1 MALTPYLKPENLNG
15 VLQSSSKVGEIL
27 YRTDEYDALDKRNHS
42 YVGTDDGRF
51 SIATGGIYNA
61 TSQAI
66 SSIKDISD
74 AIEKAD
80 GARAPMYII
89 GDREGWDEQEAS
101 LYAPSA
107 VKGLFRAVTTAPDKS
122 DRQQG
127 VIIDGIGDANG
138 SISVSFT
145 KNPVIFRGNEVIDN
159 RFREPMTLRMT
170 VMVSN
175 YLNDDM
181 TGTLVD
187 SLAGLDPTGFLGDV
201 KNMLAYSGNTRAQD
215 ALYRLRWLAE
225 NAKCFNVY
233 TPHGVY
239 ENMLIKSLKPQTNA
253 NTMDMLYCDI
263 EFQEMIM
270 YAPYSGGVGK
280 MPARKG
286 VDSVR
291 EGWTNNAVKKI
302 KSFYAKARKD

>member
-1 MALTPYLKPENLNG
+1 MALSPYITPQNLNG

-42 YVGTDDGRF
+42 YIGTDDGRY
-51 SIATGGIYNA
+51 SVATGGIYNA
-61 TSQAI
+61 ASQAI
-66 SSIKDISD
+66 SSIKDIND
-74 AIEKAD
+74 TIENAF
-80 GARAPMYII
+80 GARAPMYKI
-89 GDREGWDEQEAS
+89 GDISGLDELDTS
-101 LYAPSA
+101 NWVPSP
-107 VKGLFRAVTTAPDKS
+107 VKGLVRAVVNTFGEPKQD
-122 DRQQG
+122 G
-127 VIIDGIGDANG
+127 VIIDGIGDADG

-159 RFREPMTLRMT
+159 RFREPMSLRMT

-175 YLNDDM
+175 YLNDDI
-181 TGTLVD
+181 TGTLTD
-187 SLAGLDPTGFLGDV
+187 SIAGLDPTGIIGEA
-201 KNMLAYSGNTRAQD
+201 KNLLAYGGNTRAQH

-239 ENMLIKSLKPQTNA
+239 ENMLIKSLKPQTNS

-286 VDSVR
+286 IDSVR
-291 EGWTNNAVKKI
+291 EGWTNSAVKKV
-302 KSFYAKARKD
+302 KTFFSKK

>member
-1 MALTPYLKPENLNG
+1 MSLSPYINPQNLNG
-15 VLQSSSKVGEIL
+15 VLQSSGKVGEII
-27 YRTDEYDALDKRNHS
+27 YGTDEYDALDKRNTANLRGLVRNTLVDS
-42 YVGTDDGRF
+42 
-51 SIATGGIYNA
+51 A
-61 TSQAI
+61 
-66 SSIKDISD
+66 KDI
-74 AIEKAD
+74 INTVENTI
-80 GARAPMYII
+80 GARAPMYKI
-89 GDREGWDEQEAS
+89 GDREGWDETATS
-101 LYAPSA
+101 MWAPSA
-107 VKGLFRAVTTAPDKS
+107 TKGLFRAVTTLFDKS
-122 DRQQG
+122 DRQEG
-127 VIIDGIGDANG
+127 VIIDGIGDADG
-138 SISVSFT
+138 SISVAFT

-175 YLNDDM
+175 YLNDDI

-187 SLAGLDPTGFLGDV
+187 SIANIDPTGVVGEI
-201 KNMLAYSGNTRAQD
+201 KNMLAYGGNTRAQN

-270 YAPYSGGVGK
+270 YSPYSAGVGK
-280 MPARKG
+280 MPARRT

-291 EGWTNNAVKKI
+291 DGWTNSAVTKVKN
-302 KSFYAKARKD
+302 FYASARA

>member
-1 MALTPYLKPENLNG
+1 MALSPYLNPQNLNG
-15 VLQSSSKVGEIL
+15 ALQSSSKVGEII
-27 YRTDEYDALDKRNHS
+27 YGTDEFDALDKRNTANLRGLVRNTLVDS
-42 YVGTDDGRF
+42 
-51 SIATGGIYNA
+51 A
-61 TSQAI
+61 
-66 SSIKDISD
+66 KDIINTVEN
-74 AIEKAD
+74 AI
-80 GARAPMYII
+80 GARAPMYKI
-89 GDREGWDEQEAS
+89 GDREGWDETATS
-101 LYAPSA
+101 MWAPSA
-107 VKGLFRAVTTAPDKS
+107 VKGLFRAVTTLFDKS
-122 DRQQG
+122 NRQEG
-127 VIIDGIGDANG
+127 VIIDGIGDADG
-138 SISVSFT
+138 SISVAFT

-170 VMVSN
+170 IMVSN
-175 YLNDDM
+175 YLNDDI

-187 SLAGLDPTGFLGDV
+187 SIANIDPTGLVGEV
-201 KNMLAYSGNTRAQD
+201 KNMLAYGGNTRAQN

-270 YAPYSGGVGK
+270 YAPYSAGVGK
-280 MPARKG
+280 MPARRT

-291 EGWTNNAVKKI
+291 DGWTNSAVTKVKNFY
-302 KSFYAKARKD
+302 KSARA